1 VYFVENLV
9 NTMRINNNKRAVKFK
24 RTFFLVSVVL
34 AITALLFFLFDLFA
48 LALISIGV
56 FSLWYLYFHVA
67 DYQFIEYSDENNRI
81 VLRYYK
87 AVSLG
92 SPRFNEIEFPHQILK
107 KVFFDNSIFGKMS
120 DVTLVVKTKRG
131 FADYPSVSLTAVNFE
146 DRQKMAHSLNELL
159 SYQK

>member
-1 VYFVENLV
+1 
-9 NTMRINNNKRAVKFK
+9 MRINNKRRTVVIK
-24 RTFFLVSVVL
+24 RIFFLVSVVL
-34 AITALLFFLFDLFA
+34 AIAALLLFLFDYMA

-67 DYQFIEYSDENNRI
+67 DYQFIEFSDENNRI
-81 VLRYYK
+81 VLRFYK
-87 AVSLG
+87 AVSFG

-131 FADYPSVSLTAVNFE
+131 VADYPSVSLSAVNFK
-146 DRQKMAHSLNELL
+146 DRQKIAHSLNKLL
-159 SYQK
+159 SFSK

>member
-1 VYFVENLV
+1 
-9 NTMRINNNKRAVKFK
+9 MRINNRKRVVVLK
-24 RTFFLVSVVL
+24 RIFFLVSVVI
-34 AITALLFFLFDLFA
+34 AIAALLFFLFDLIA

-56 FSLWYLYFHVA
+56 FSVWYLYFHVA
-67 DYQFIEYSDENNRI
+67 DYQFIEFSDENSRI

-92 SPRFNEIEFPHQILK
+92 GPRFNEIEFPQNMLR

-131 FADYPSVSLTAVNFE
+131 VADYPSVSLSAVNFE
-146 DRQKMAHSLNELL
+146 DRQKMAQSLNELL
-159 SYQK
+159 SYLK